1 MNSLQ
6 GYYGLK
12 PTNRRASKESRNLVD
27 AVISEFNQSS
37 KPSKEVRCDKPMRD
51 ANNLKLDFSLR
62 ENRNSSSR
70 FADHVAGK
78 GLALRPKAASRTNLS
93 AVNRVQKSGIAGMM
107 KTALDPT
114 DDLRHEIEILRR
126 ETCKLELR
134 LRPYHGHDL
143 ASIPPH
149 ELEGLEQ
156 QLEHSVRKVRERKK
170 ELLQQQLGNLSRKKR
185 MLEDDN
191 NNMYRWLHDEH
202 RTGVEFQ
209 QAGIETKPME
219 YQQFLEQVQ
228 YYNDHHQQ
236 QSSVLQLPTLPS
248 EIDLSYH
255 LQLAQPNL
263 QNDPTA
269 KVD

>member
-1 MNSLQ
+1 MGRGKIEIKKIENKTSRQVTFSKRRNGLIKKTRELSVLCDAHIGLIVFSATGKLTQYCSEHSNMPQLIDRYLTKEGLQ
-6 GYYGLK
+6 L
-12 PTNRRASKESRNLVD
+12 PDLNDDR
-27 AVISEFNQSS
+27 
-37 KPSKEVRCDKPMRD
+37 
-51 ANNLKLDFSLR
+51 
-62 ENRNSSSR
+62 
-70 FADHVAGK
+70 
-78 GLALRPKAASRTNLS
+78 
-93 AVNRVQKSGIAGMM
+93 
-107 KTALDPT
+107 

-149 ELEGLEQ
+149 ELDGLEQ
-156 QLEHSVRKVRERKK
+156 QLEHSVHKVRERK
-170 ELLQQQLGNLSRKKR
+170 
-185 MLEDDN
+185 
-191 NNMYRWLHDEH
+191 LHDEH
-202 RTGVEFQ
+202 RTGIEFQ
-209 QAGIETKPME
+209 QAEIETKPME

-228 YYNDHHQQ
+228 YYNDHHLQ

-263 QNDPTA
+263 QNDPTIT

>member
-1 MNSLQ
+1 MNPEEEDGGNKRKRREMGRGKIEIKKIENKTSRQVTFSKRRNGLIKKTRELSILCDAHIGLIVFSATGKLTHMPQLIDRYLTKEGLQ
-6 GYYGLK
+6 L
-12 PTNRRASKESRNLVD
+12 PDLNDDR
-27 AVISEFNQSS
+27 
-37 KPSKEVRCDKPMRD
+37 
-51 ANNLKLDFSLR
+51 
-62 ENRNSSSR
+62 
-70 FADHVAGK
+70 
-78 GLALRPKAASRTNLS
+78 
-93 AVNRVQKSGIAGMM
+93 
-107 KTALDPT
+107 

-149 ELEGLEQ
+149 ELDGLEH
-156 QLEHSVRKVRERKK
+156 QLEHSVHKVRERKK
-170 ELLQQQLGNLSRKKR
+170 ELLQQQLGNLSRKRR

-202 RTGVEFQ
+202 RTGIEFQ
-209 QAGIETKPME
+209 QAEIETKPME
-219 YQQFLEQVQ
+219 YQQFLEHVQ

-255 LQLAQPNL
+255 LQLAQPNF
-263 QNDPTA
+263 QNDPTIT

>member
-1 MNSLQ
+1 LNQEEEDGGNKRKRREMGRGKIEIKKIENKTSRQVTFSKRRNGLIKKTRELSVLCDAHIGLIVFSATGKLTQYCSEHSNMPQLIDRYLTKEGLQ
-6 GYYGLK
+6 L
-12 PTNRRASKESRNLVD
+12 PDLNDDR
-27 AVISEFNQSS
+27 
-37 KPSKEVRCDKPMRD
+37 
-51 ANNLKLDFSLR
+51 
-62 ENRNSSSR
+62 
-70 FADHVAGK
+70 
-78 GLALRPKAASRTNLS
+78 
-93 AVNRVQKSGIAGMM
+93 
-107 KTALDPT
+107 

-149 ELEGLEQ
+149 ELDGLEH
-156 QLEHSVRKVRERKK
+156 QLEHSVHKVRERKK
-170 ELLQQQLGNLSRKKR
+170 ELLQQQLGNLSRKRR

-202 RTGVEFQ
+202 RTGIEFQ
-209 QAGIETKPME
+209 QAEIETKPME
-219 YQQFLEQVQ
+219 YQQFLEHVQ

-255 LQLAQPNL
+255 LQLAQPNF
-263 QNDPTA
+263 QNDPTIT

>member
-1 MNSLQ
+1 MNPEEEDGGNKRKRREMGRGKIEIKKIENKTSRQVTFSKRRNGLIKKTRELSILCDAHIGLIVFSATGKLTQYCSEHSKYLTKEGLQ
-6 GYYGLK
+6 L
-12 PTNRRASKESRNLVD
+12 PDLNDDR
-27 AVISEFNQSS
+27 
-37 KPSKEVRCDKPMRD
+37 
-51 ANNLKLDFSLR
+51 
-62 ENRNSSSR
+62 
-70 FADHVAGK
+70 
-78 GLALRPKAASRTNLS
+78 
-93 AVNRVQKSGIAGMM
+93 
-107 KTALDPT
+107 

-149 ELEGLEQ
+149 ELDGLEH
-156 QLEHSVRKVRERKK
+156 QLEHSVHKVRERKK
-170 ELLQQQLGNLSRKKR
+170 ELLQQQLGNLSRKRR

-202 RTGVEFQ
+202 RTGIEFQ
-209 QAGIETKPME
+209 QAEIETKPME
-219 YQQFLEQVQ
+219 YQQFLEHVQ

-255 LQLAQPNL
+255 LQLAQPNF
-263 QNDPTA
+263 QNDPTIT